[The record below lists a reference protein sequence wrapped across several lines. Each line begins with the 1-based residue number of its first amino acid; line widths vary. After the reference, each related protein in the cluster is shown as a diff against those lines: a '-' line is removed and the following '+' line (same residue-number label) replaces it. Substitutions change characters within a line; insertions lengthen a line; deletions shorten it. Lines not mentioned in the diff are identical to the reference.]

1 MSIVAIH
8 LYRLNENIMFR
19 HSFVQR
25 MSERCY
31 SAVFSAICSLGML
44 SIDASWWLPSVSYQV
59 RDQVREQLS
68 NLHARST
75 EPGGAMSTRRIYTVT
90 RVRIQS

>member
-31 SAVFSAICSLGML
+31 SAVFSAICSLRML

-59 RDQVREQLS
+59 RDQVREQFEQFACAF
-68 NLHARST
+68 NRAGWRNVHPAD
-75 EPGGAMSTRRIYTVT
+75 IY
-90 RVRIQS
+90 RH